1 MPPTTELSNR
11 ARTAEATKS
20 TTPIQSLFQSSRLY
34 RFAAARSSAKD
45 HPPPTGLVRQD
56 SNVPKSLKV
65 FKGQAKDIVQGI
77 FLFLM
82 LRFLLVALVCLGLL
96 VALGLVF
103 VLQAR
108 SKAAL
113 DPSISFWAALW

>member
-1 MPPTTELSNR
+1 MRVT
-11 ARTAEATKS
+11 EATKP
-20 TTPIQSLFQSSRLY
+20 TTPIRSLFQSSRLY
-34 RFAAARSSAKD
+34 RFAAAASAKE
-45 HPPPTGLVRQD
+45 HPPPAAIVRQD

-96 VALGLVF
+96 VVLGFIF
-103 VLQAR
+103 VL
-108 SKAAL
+108 KAHSNVAL
-113 DPSISFWAALW
+113 DPSISFWTALW